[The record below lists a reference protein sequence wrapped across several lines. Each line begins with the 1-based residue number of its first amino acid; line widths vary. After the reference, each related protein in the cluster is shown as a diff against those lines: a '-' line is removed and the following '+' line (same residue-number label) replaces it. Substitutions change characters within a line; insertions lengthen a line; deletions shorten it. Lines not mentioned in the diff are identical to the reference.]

1 MFPWETEVDGELSG
15 APGKMDDPV
24 LCLFRLLLVLSEVR
38 AALLLVVLRFRCCAI
53 NWWYCHLPV
62 ELFNEE

>member
-24 LCLFRLLLVLSEVR
+24 LCPFKLLLVLSEVR